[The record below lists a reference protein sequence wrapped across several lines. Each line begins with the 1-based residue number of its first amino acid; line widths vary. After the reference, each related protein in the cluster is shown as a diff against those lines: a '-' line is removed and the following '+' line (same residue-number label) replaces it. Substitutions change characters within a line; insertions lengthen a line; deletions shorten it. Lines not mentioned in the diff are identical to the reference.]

1 MLVVLHLP
9 SLIDMFDLM
18 ERMGSAVCHQMAE
31 RSFIFEGMQMPLC
44 ARCTGIYIGAFFAF
58 CFFFLKKRMNSGK
71 PFSIGQAVLTGCAIL
86 PLGVDGVGSYLGFWE
101 SSQWMRVLSGSLAG
115 VIVPGFL
122 LMAVNYDPQKRN
134 EMLIYE
140 KTAELL
146 FLMVIA
152 VGFGMLLYVDMPIGV
167 IAGVISILG
176 EVLLWGGAV
185 WMFLKSACKNKK
197 IPYWGISLVVSAS
210 VLFLVGGL
218 IP

>member
-1 MLVVLHLP
+1 
-9 SLIDMFDLM
+9 MFDLM

-185 WMFLKSACKNKK
+185 WLFLKSACKNKK

>member
-1 MLVVLHLP
+1 
-9 SLIDMFDLM
+9 
-18 ERMGSAVCHQMAE
+18 
-31 RSFIFEGMQMPLC
+31 MPLC